1 MTTHPLRLG
10 GTLCLLLAVGAL
22 AHASVDQGLVLER
35 ELVMFG
41 TQVRIQVAADDSG
54 SALAAS
60 EVMVAALERADEML
74 STWREDTELARVN
87 RAPAGV
93 AQPIGDDLYRWLEAA
108 RLCHDA
114 TSGAFDPAV
123 GALVDLW
130 GLREERPRRA
140 RPLQGGMR
148 HDGASV
154 AAELVS
160 AGQGGGRPTTRQLRL
175 AAETTGPQTW
185 RLGPGRAVTRL
196 RPRVR
201 LEEGGF
207 GKGAALDAAVAAG
220 RAMPGVRGGLIDLG
234 GQVGVWGEE
243 LGGGAVGEPRAER
256 VLLAD
261 PRDRDR
267 PVVAV
272 PLAWGSL
279 ATSGNGVRGIVV
291 DGRSVGHL
299 LDPRTGEPVTDFGS
313 LTVWAPE
320 GLWADCLSTGLYVL
334 GPEIALAWAA
344 RHADV
349 EVLVLEPR
357 GDGVIARASGGLVD
371 RLQPLVP
378 DLTVARERHGRDFS
392 SSAVGARGTKGA
404 DLRIDTGSD
413 PIREN

>member
-10 GTLCLLLAVGAL
+10 GTVCLLLAVGAP

-35 ELVMFG
+35 QLVMFG

-60 EVMVAALERADEML
+60 EAMVAALEHADEVL

-87 RAPAGV
+87 RAPMGV
-93 AQPIGDDLYRWLEAA
+93 AQPVGNDLYRWLEAA
-108 RLCHDA
+108 RLCHQS

-130 GLREERPRRA
+130 GLRAER
-140 RPLQGGMR
+140 Q
-148 HDGASV
+148 
-154 AAELVS
+154 AELVS
-160 AGQGGGRPTTRQLRL
+160 AGQGGGRPTTHQLRL
-175 AAETTGPQTW
+175 AAETTGPESW

-196 RPRVR
+196 RPRMR

-220 RAMPGVRGGLIDLG
+220 RAMSGVRGGLIDLG
-234 GQVGVWGEE
+234 GQVGVWGEDF
-243 LGGGAVGEPRAER
+243 GGGADGEPRAER

-272 PLAWGSL
+272 PLARGSL

-334 GPEIALAWAA
+334 GPDAALAWAT

-371 RLQPLVP
+371 RLEPLVP

-392 SSAVGARGTKGA
+392 SSTVGARGTKGA

>member
-35 ELVMFG
+35 VLVMFG
-41 TQVRIQVAADDSG
+41 TQVRIHVAADDSG

-60 EVMVAALERADEML
+60 EAMVAALERADEML

-108 RLCHDA
+108 RLCHQS

-123 GALVDLW
+123 GALVDVW
-130 GLREERPRRA
+130 GLRDRRPR
-140 RPLQGGMR
+140 Q
-148 HDGASV
+148 
-154 AAELVS
+154 
-160 AGQGGGRPTTRQLRL
+160 AGDGGGRPATRQLRL
-175 AAETTGPQTW
+175 AVETTGPQTW

-291 DGRSVGHL
+291 DGQSVGHL

-334 GPEIALAWAA
+334 GPEAALAWAA

>member
-1 MTTHPLRLG
+1 MRTHPLRLG
-10 GTLCLLLAVGAL
+10 GTVCLLLALGAL
-22 AHASVDQGLVLER
+22 AHASTDQGLVLER

-41 TQVRIQVAADDSG
+41 TQVRIQVAAADSG

-60 EVMVAALERADEML
+60 EAMVAALEHADEVL

-87 RAPAGV
+87 RARAGT

-108 RLCHDA
+108 RHCHES

-123 GALVDLW
+123 GALVDVW
-130 GLREERPRRA
+130 GLRDQRPR
-140 RPLQGGMR
+140 Q
-148 HDGASV
+148 
-154 AAELVS
+154 
-160 AGQGGGRPTTRQLRL
+160 AGDDGGRPATRQLRL

-334 GPEIALAWAA
+334 GPEAALAWAA

-357 GDGVIARASGGLVD
+357 GDGVIASASGGLVD
-371 RLQPLVP
+371 RLEPLVP
-378 DLTVARERHGRDFS
+378 DLTVARERHGRDVS

>member
-10 GTLCLLLAVGAL
+10 GTVCLLLAVGAL

-35 ELVMFG
+35 QLAIFG
-41 TQVRIQVAADDSG
+41 TRVRVQVAADDSG

-60 EVMVAALERADEML
+60 EAMVAALERADEVL

-108 RLCHDA
+108 RLCHA
-114 TSGAFDPAV
+114 STSGAFDPAV

-130 GLREERPRRA
+130 GLRGER
-140 RPLQGGMR
+140 Q
-148 HDGASV
+148 
-154 AAELVS
+154 AELVS
-160 AGQGGGRPTTRQLRL
+160 AGQGGGRPTTHQLRL
-175 AAETTGPQTW
+175 AAETTGPETW

-196 RPRVR
+196 RPRLR

-207 GKGAALDAAVAAG
+207 GKGAALDAAIAAG

-291 DGRSVGHL
+291 DGRTVGHL
-299 LDPRTGEPVTDFGS
+299 LDPRTGEPVADFGS

-334 GPEIALAWAA
+334 GPEAALAWAA

-371 RLQPLVP
+371 RLEPLVP
-378 DLTVARERHGRDFS
+378 DLTVARERHGRGFS
-392 SSAVGARGTKGA
+392 SSA
-404 DLRIDTGSD
+404 DFRIDTGSD